1 MTRKLSVTF
10 FLLLFLSVQ
19 AFSQRFDIGVAAV
32 YGDDIT
38 KFGQNTRFYVNTND
52 HRFCLGPEFSWFQED
67 SKMVGGE
74 ELQRNLVEFNF
85 NGHMNLEIVG
95 PLMFYPLI
103 GLNYSVEKEDYVHN
117 GEIEE
122 SETLKEWGFNL
133 GSGLHYNLGKDWILF
148 AEYDHLF
155 SKLSQNTLTFG
166 LLVGF
171 GKIKGDH
178 GHHEE
183 GH

>member
-1 MTRKLSVTF
+1 MSGSRTVTF
-10 FLLLFLSVQ
+10 ILLLFITVQ
-19 AFSQRFDIGVAAV
+19 ALSQRFDIGVAAV

-74 ELQRNLVEFNF
+74 ELQRNLIEFNF

-122 SETLKEWGFNL
+122 SETLREWGFNL

-155 SKLSQNTLTFG
+155 SKISQNTLTFG
-166 LLVGF
+166 ILVGF
-171 GKIKGDH
+171 GKIKGGH

-183 GH
+183 GQ

>member
-1 MTRKLSVTF
+1 MTGYRQFSF
-10 FLLLFLSVQ
+10 FILFLFTVQ
-19 AFSQRFDIGVAAV
+19 AFAQRFDIGVAAV

-52 HRFCLGPEFSWFQED
+52 HRFCIGPEFSWFQED

-85 NGHMNLEIVG
+85 NGHMNVELFG

-103 GLNYSVEKEDYVHN
+103 GLNYSVEKEDYLHN
-117 GEIEE
+117 GEVEE

-133 GSGLHYNLGKDWILF
+133 GSGLHYNLGKDWIIF

-171 GKIKGDH
+171 GKIKG
-178 GHHEE
+178 GEHHDE

>member
-1 MTRKLSVTF
+1 MTVNRSF
-10 FLLLFLSVQ
+10 SFLLLF
-19 AFSQRFDIGVAAV
+19 FSCIQVTAQRFDLGVAAV

-67 SKMVGGE
+67 SKIVGGE

-85 NGHMNLEIVG
+85 NGHMNVELFG

-103 GLNYSVEKEDYVHN
+103 GLNYSLEKEDYVHN

-133 GSGLHYNLGKDWILF
+133 GSGLHYNLGKDWIIF

-166 LLVGF
+166 ILVGF
-171 GKIKGDH
+171 GKIKS
-178 GHHEE
+178 GHHEGE